1 MEKTEKE
8 TVIDKGKGKGKG
20 IGKGSLQERG
30 RRSGLN
36 GQEPMREGGEK
47 Q

>member
-8 TVIDKGKGKGKG
+8 TVIDKGKGKG